1 MSLGKTSRFVTQLHN
16 RYLLKLSGKDT
27 TKFLQGLVT
36 QDVELLAKQSPK
48 PTLSYTGLLNKRGRL
63 INEGFLAPLS
73 ESCEDWLLDVH
84 PETGPELVQH
94 LKLFRLRSRV
104 DISIV
109 SDSYSVWVAPGFQH
123 IEQVIADLIPE
134 KPIVCSLDPR
144 VGRLGLR
151 FYTPFSKSHNLEEN
165 EERYHL
171 WRMIYGIPEGGRD
184 YSFLHSL
191 LFEANLDY
199 LNGISFSKG
208 CYLGQETAARVK
220 YTGVVRKRIVPVVF
234 SKTENQAIQIAEA
247 MNRFYE
253 SPPCSDGDVTCPIL
267 QAKVDNSF
275 VGIDN
280 SNAVVHSQL
289 FAPSNPKAVGK
300 VTSCSSY
307 PIGLARVELAS
318 AFPNVSSAIG
328 IPLKL
333 EQSEM
338 YAVALKPFWWP
349 REDIEQSPKATQS
362 EQGA

>member
-1 MSLGKTSRFVTQLHN
+1 
-16 RYLLKLSGKDT
+16 
-27 TKFLQGLVT
+27 
-36 QDVELLAKQSPK
+36 
-48 PTLSYTGLLNKRGRL
+48 
-63 INEGFLAPLS
+63 
-73 ESCEDWLLDVH
+73 
-84 PETGPELVQH
+84 
-94 LKLFRLRSRV
+94 
-104 DISIV
+104 
-109 SDSYSVWVAPGFQH
+109 VWVAPGFQH
-123 IEQVIADLIPE
+123 IEQIAADLIPE

-165 EERYHL
+165 EEMYHL

-247 MNRFYE
+247 LNRFYE
-253 SPPCSDGDVTCPIL
+253 SPPCGDGDVTCPIL
-267 QAKVDNSF
+267 QAKMDNSF

-318 AFPNVSSAIG
+318 AFPSVSSAIG